1 VFTKDEEL
9 GWVMD
14 ITMLGPRGVGK
25 TSLLVSLY
33 DQFQAVAGGRLAL
46 TPADLTTRVEMQAY
60 RESLRAFA
68 RGYDHDPGI
77 AGNARIRTH
86 LFGFGTPGRVK
97 PEMTLRF
104 TDIPGGLLT
113 QAVAT
118 TETAMLDRALRRSGV
133 IFLAVDSPALM
144 EVDGQYNE
152 ETNKPDHVTEFVRD
166 ALVREANRL
175 IVLVPLKCEKYVAT
189 EQGTLDLVA
198 KLEKSYAQLIN
209 EATRRGAAVVIT
221 PVQTVGSMRFS
232 MYEIEHGQHRAVFR
246 LARTGVNTYTPKDN
260 DQPVRWMLRFALNAY
275 RKRPRW
281 FGEILADWRRG
292 IGPRLD
298 QELRRF
304 SMGSKVNDG
313 FKIVVRHD
321 YLAEP

>member
-1 VFTKDEEL
+1 MFFKDDEL

-14 ITMLGPRGVGK
+14 ITMLGPRAVGK

-33 DQFQAVAGGRLAL
+33 DQFQTVAGGQLAL
-46 TPADLTTRVEMQAY
+46 TPANLTTRAEMQSY

-77 AGNARIRTH
+77 AGNDRIRTH

-104 TDIPGGLLT
+104 TDIPGSLLNQT
-113 QAVAT
+113 APDA
-118 TETAMLDRALRRSGV
+118 ETAMLDRALRRSGV

-144 EVDGQYNE
+144 ELDGQYNE

-189 EQGTLDLVA
+189 EEGTLELVTR
-198 KLEKSYAQLIN
+198 LEKAYAQLIN
-209 EATRRGAAVVIT
+209 EAARRGAAVVIT

-232 MYEIEHGQHRAVFR
+232 RYAIADGHLHAEFR
-246 LARTGVNTYTPKDN
+246 LARTGVNTYAPKDN
-260 DQPVRWMLRFALNAY
+260 DQPVRWMLRYALNAY
-275 RKRPRW
+275 RRRPRW
-281 FGEILADWRRG
+281 FGEMLADWRRG

-298 QELRRF
+298 QELQRF
-304 SMGSKVNDG
+304 SLGCKSGDG